1 MLTAFVLYCR
11 LPFGRLHR
19 GNPEIIRCA
28 QAIGRTPS
36 ALAMKLANIVGIDP
50 LITSSGRTGLPN
62 ASGAD
67 REMWEEMHGDWE
79 KFVAESHQALA
90 DLGLAPQ
97 SENDLTETDPFL
109 PHRRGEDRV
118 VQTTA
123 RRGQDFFRSAVLSA
137 YDHRCCITGLSIP
150 TLLFA
155 SHIVPWTRDE
165 TNRVNPKNGLLL
177 SALHDR
183 AFDRGLITLNDDL
196 TVRVSRLYPDDAFF
210 STAIAAYDGKPIRPP
225 DKFAPDLKFLAYHQE
240 HVFQI

>member
-36 ALAMKLANIVGIDP
+36 ALAMKLANIAGIDP

-67 REMWEEMHGDWE
+67 REMWEEMHADWD

-97 SENDLTETDPFL
+97 SENDLTETDPVL

-123 RRGQDFFRSAVLSA
+123 RRGQDFSA
-137 YDHRCCITGLSIP
+137 
-150 TLLFA
+150 
-155 SHIVPWTRDE
+155 
-165 TNRVNPKNGLLL
+165 
-177 SALHDR
+177 
-183 AFDRGLITLNDDL
+183 
-196 TVRVSRLYPDDAFF
+196 
-210 STAIAAYDGKPIRPP
+210 RPS
-225 DKFAPDLKFLAYHQE
+225 
-240 HVFQI
+240 